1 MFLKL
6 HFLPKAPSESPVPI
20 TTGAEC
26 RVSGVKR
33 KRKEGSCF
41 DTFQCR
47 DFHWSRGGEEPC
59 NQRDS
64 PTLKTCTRGNDMNL
78 SHFCEQYFR
87 WRVLP
92 VDSRWLLQQV
102 EDSQLFT
109 TKLNCTCS
117 CSAVSGYISYSR
129 LLHKKSFHEAFIVD
143 TQYCKQRIQLP
154 RKLFYCINYEWL
166 IYPWRKIFRLI
177 KRRFATIYEVEL
189 PPL

>member
-59 NQRDS
+59 NKRDS
-64 PTLKTCTRGNDMNL
+64 PTLNPVHKEMTWTSHISVNSTLDEGYCLWTVDDYSSKLRTHSSSLLNWTALVHAVQFLVIYLTVACCTRKVPWGV
-78 SHFCEQYFR
+78 HCGHAI
-87 WRVLP
+87 
-92 VDSRWLLQQV
+92 LQTKN
-102 EDSQLFT
+102 T
-109 TKLNCTCS
+109 TAKQTF
-117 CSAVSGYISYSR
+117 
-129 LLHKKSFHEAFIVD
+129 LLHQLWMTYLPMEKN
-143 TQYCKQRIQLP
+143 IQ
-154 RKLFYCINYEWL
+154 IN
-166 IYPWRKIFRLI
+166 
-177 KRRFATIYEVEL
+177 
-189 PPL
+189 

>member
-41 DTFQCR
+41 DTFHCR

-78 SHFCEQYFR
+78 SHFCEQYYR

-129 LLHKKSFHEAFIVD
+129 LLHKKSSMRRSLWTRNTANKEYNCQGNFSTASTMND
-143 TQYCKQRIQLP
+143 
-154 RKLFYCINYEWL
+154 LFTHGEKYSD
-166 IYPWRKIFRLI
+166 
-177 KRRFATIYEVEL
+177 
-189 PPL
+189 